1 MDDHHGNSLI
11 YREHGFPCP
20 LVRWHNHKEYE
31 LHLIVASSGKVFV
44 GDYVSNFSPD
54 SLFLTGPHLPHNWI
68 SQVEDGEVVAKR
80 DMLVNFTD
88 ELFEA
93 GHSVFSELRGF
104 TPMLERSR
112 FGIEF
117 RCPQT
122 ITQAR
127 GLMQQIADSRGAT
140 RLGYFL
146 ILLGLLASCDDY
158 QLLSGTTSVHL
169 GDENNA
175 DRTNLAVNY
184 IFDNYMRELPLEEVA
199 YHLGM
204 KPTYFSRFFKRAT
217 GRCYVEFVNSLRIS
231 KSCELLLD
239 QDKPVTD
246 ICFESGFNNL
256 SNFNRRFQQLKG
268 MTPSCYRR
276 LVEQRLTEQ
285 NLTG

>member
-1 MDDHHGNSLI
+1 M
-11 YREHGFPCP
+11 
-20 LVRWHNHKEYE
+20 
-31 LHLIVASSGKVFV
+31 
-44 GDYVSNFSPD
+44 
-54 SLFLTGPHLPHNWI
+54 
-68 SQVEDGEVVAKR
+68 VAKR

-93 GHSVFSELRGF
+93 GHNVFSELRSF
-104 TPMLERSR
+104 APMLERSR
-112 FGIEF
+112 YGIEF
-117 RCPQT
+117 RCPHT
-122 ITQAR
+122 IAQAR
-127 GLMQQIADSRGAT
+127 QLMQQIADSRGAT

-146 ILLGLLASCDDY
+146 IMLELLARCDDY
-158 QLLSGTTSVHL
+158 HLLSGATSAQL
-169 GDENNA
+169 SDEHHA
-175 DRTNLAVNY
+175 DRTNMAVNY

-199 YHLGM
+199 SHLGM

-239 QDKPVTD
+239 PEKPVTD

-285 NLTG
+285 NLAS